1 MRFNSQVT
9 SIVKPLA
16 SANEMVDA
24 GNLILLYRE
33 GGANKKIAPED
44 LSKILKIIRDAPG
57 AVVPI
62 RRQAGSF
69 NVEIDIKDDPTGVSD
84 WTMAKKTVRP
94 KDQISKMEVDF
105 ISRNTFDDL
114 SKEEIVSGFQRLF
127 G

>member
-1 MRFNSQVT
+1 MKFTSQVAG
-9 SIVKPLA
+9 IVKPLP

-33 GGANKKIAPED
+33 GGAIKKLTPED
-44 LSKILKIIRDAPG
+44 LSKILKIVRDAPG

-94 KDQISKMEVDF
+94 KDQLSKMEVDF